1 MALRSSIF
9 AAEIKPKKRKTMV
22 QTEAQLEQQFLERLQ
37 ELKYTYRPD
46 IRDLDSLERNFRE
59 KFERL
64 NFVTLSDDE
73 FRKLLDENITSDV
86 FTASKHLREKQTFTR
101 NDGTTFDYS
110 LVNLRDWCKNEYEV
124 VNQLTINTAN
134 SHQRYDVIILVN
146 GLPLV
151 QIELK
156 RHSVSPI
163 KAVEQIVAYKQER
176 GNGYLTSLMCFMQL
190 FIVSNGTSDTMY
202 FANNNDEH
210 FHFDATNCY
219 LPVYHAADEQN
230 HIVAG
235 LYNFSDLM
243 LTKVALGELISRY
256 MVLVETERK
265 ILVMRPYQIYAVK
278 SIVNRV
284 HENSGNGFIWHT
296 TGSGKTLTSFKASTL
311 LKDNKDI
318 EKCVFV
324 VDRKDLDKQTRE
336 EFNKFQEGCVE
347 RNANTGALVA
357 RLESDDYAD
366 KVIVTTIQKL
376 GKALDTSN
384 KNKYYQRLE
393 RIKDKRIVFIFDEC
407 HRSQF
412 GDNHKAIR
420 AFFPKAQL
428 FGFTGTPIFEENSH
442 YVRVD
447 GQQAQYITTKDVF
460 QEALHE
466 YTITHAI
473 RDNNV
478 LSFKVEYY
486 DNKPSSN
493 KATVKPLTKNQII
506 NHILDNHDKLT
517 AHRRFNALLA
527 TPSIPDASRYCELFY
542 EEQQR
547 RRMADPDYEPLNITA
562 VFTPPTRS
570 SSDEDLPQEEAD
582 NQKHPDE
589 NNKALK
595 TIIDRYNQ
603 QFGTNFSVDLFDEYY
618 ADIQQRIKDQK
629 YPNKDYPHAK
639 KLDIVIVVD
648 MMLTGFDSKFL
659 NTLYVDK
666 DLKWHG
672 LIQAFSRTN
681 RILDGTKPYG
691 NIICYRDLRSALD
704 DAMVRFSG
712 YDPEK
717 SKEYWLVE
725 PAEKVVEKYQKAI
738 SNLKTVMNG
747 MGLECRPDEVVN
759 IPQGENTSKFIE
771 AFKEVQR
778 LSLRLDQYVELPEE
792 LKDTIEGAMTDD
804 TLQSFRTAYLDLARR
819 VRPTDTGDKGPRTPE
834 GDEPDF
840 ELSLFSSALVD
851 YDYIMHLLARY
862 TSTHHEKVRITKEQL
877 LEILAGSVNLMN
889 ERELLEDFIKEEI
902 HQGSGLTEDE
912 IRQRYQAFKDKRLNG
927 QIADFATEYGIDQV
941 ALEQFVIETVKLRRL
956 DEEVLRDLLNHIDG
970 WKQRKAA
977 KEGLLV
983 RLAPIFKLMTGGSDI
998 EGMNAYVKE

>member
-1 MALRSSIF
+1 
-9 AAEIKPKKRKTMV
+9 MV

-46 IRDLDSLERNFRE
+46 IRDLNSLEGNFRE

-64 NFVTLSDDE
+64 NFVSLSDDE

-86 FTASKHLREKQTFTR
+86 FTASKHLRERQTFTR

-134 SHQRYDVIILVN
+134 SRQRYDVIILVN

-156 RHSVSPI
+156 RHSVSPL
-163 KAVEQIVAYKQER
+163 KAVEQIVDYKQER

-190 FIVSNGTSDTMY
+190 FIVSNGTNDTMY

-230 HIVAG
+230 NIIAG
-235 LYNFSDLM
+235 LYEFSNLM

-265 ILVMRPYQIYAVK
+265 VLVMRPYQIYAVK

-311 LKDNKDI
+311 LKDNKEI

-324 VDRKDLDKQTRE
+324 VDRKDLDKQTRD

-376 GKALDTSN
+376 GKALDTTN

-393 RIKDKRIVFIFDEC
+393 QLKDKRIVFIFDEC

-460 QEALHE
+460 QEPLHE

-478 LSFKVEYY
+478 LGFKVEYY
-486 DNKPSSN
+486 TNNPSSG
-493 KATVKPLTKNQII
+493 KDVAKPLTKNQII
-506 NHILDNHDKLT
+506 NHILDSHDKLT

-527 TPSIPDASRYCELFY
+527 TPSIPDAIRYCELSY
-542 EEQQR
+542 EEQLR
-547 RRMADPDYEPLNITA
+547 RKEADPNYEPLNITA
-562 VFTPPTRS
+562 VFTPPMRS
-570 SSDEDLPQEEAD
+570 SSDEDLPQEKAD
-582 NQKHPDE
+582 NRKHPDE
-589 NNKALK
+589 NSKALK
-595 TIIDRYNQ
+595 AIIDRYNK
-603 QFGTNFSVDLFDEYY
+603 QFGTAFSPELFDEYY
-618 ADIQQRIKDQK
+618 FDVQQRIKNQK
-629 YPNKDYPHAK
+629 YPNKDYPHTK

-691 NIICYRDLRSALD
+691 NIICYRDLRGALD

-738 SNLKTVMNG
+738 ANLETVMNG

-759 IPQGENTSKFIE
+759 IPQGESSKKFIE
-771 AFKEVQR
+771 AFKDVQR
-778 LSLRLDQYVELPEE
+778 LSLKLDQYVELPEE
-792 LKDTIEGAMTDD
+792 LKSNIAEAMSDD

-819 VRPTDTGDKGPRTPE
+819 SRPIEPGSKGPRTPE
-834 GDEPDF
+834 DDEPDF

-862 TSTHHEKVRITKEQL
+862 TSTHHEKVKITKEQL
-877 LEILAGSVNLMN
+877 LEILAGSVDLMN
-889 ERELLEDFIKEEI
+889 ERELLEAFIKDEI
-902 HQGSGLTEDE
+902 HKGSGLTEDE
-912 IRQRYQAFKDKRLNG
+912 IRQRYQAYKDKRLNG
-927 QIADFATEYGIDQV
+927 QIADLATEYAIDPA
-941 ALEQFVIETVKLRRL
+941 ALEQFVVETVKLRRL

-970 WKQRKAA
+970 WKQRKTA